1 MTWTNRLRL
10 FLGSI
15 AVLAIAAACTLVFN
29 QRQLEAT
36 STSATIAAQVYPVG
50 TEYAG
55 TVTRT
60 FVKQGQTV
68 AIGDPLVSVQSAQLI
83 ADVKQK
89 SVPTSSLG
97 YTVTKAGVMTFKA
110 TVAGTIDTLSA
121 FNGKFVQ
128 AGTSLVSID
137 RKGSLFVTAR
147 YLLDATDYGRL
158 TKAAPVDIVLPNQSS
173 ISGHVRSI
181 AVVTTSTGQA
191 QAEVLVDS
199 SKLIQGADN
208 GIVAPGTPLTARV
221 HLRADGPFAGLQD
234 QASALLQHI
243 GL

>member
-1 MTWTNRLRL
+1 MTWANRFRL
-10 FLGSI
+10 FFGAI

-29 QRQLEAT
+29 QRQHEAT

-55 TVTRT
+55 TVTHT
-60 FVKQGQTV
+60 FVKQGQVV
-68 AIGDPLVSVQSAQLI
+68 AVGDPLVSVQSAQLV
-83 ADVKQK
+83 ADLKQK
-89 SVPTSSLG
+89 AVQKSNVG
-97 YTVTKAGVMTFKA
+97 YTVSKTGVMTFRS
-110 TVAGTIDTLSA
+110 TVAGTVDTVSA

-137 RKGSLFVTAR
+137 RQGSLFVSAR

-158 TKAAPVDIVLPNQSS
+158 TKHAAVDIVLPSQTS
-173 ISGHVRSI
+173 ITGHVRTIS
-181 AVVTTSTGQA
+181 VVTTASGQA
-191 QAEVLVDS
+191 QAQVLVDS
-199 SKLIQGADN
+199 SKLVQGADN

-221 HLRADGPFAGLQD
+221 HLKAEGPLAGVQD
-234 QASALLQHI
+234 QAVALLQHI